1 MFRARANVTKL
12 KSQLWKMRIPG
23 VESPQCECGDDTETM
38 SHILLDC
45 SKYDSLRQTMIDN
58 IELGFMKTGAPLH
71 LRTITLNVLL
81 SDNPEMGKEMSTII
95 SNAVHDFIRK
105 CPANI

>member
-1 MFRARANVTKL
+1 
-12 KSQLWKMRIPG
+12 
-23 VESPQCECGDDTETM
+23 
-38 SHILLDC
+38 
-45 SKYDSLRQTMIDN
+45 MIDN